1 MRISDWSSDVCSS
14 DLESLLTQAE
24 TELASLRL
32 AEAQSE
38 NFLAVLLGGP
48 VPVGLTVPLT
58 LADQKN
64 GTVIAA
70 GLPSELM
77 VTRPDILAAEEKL
90 RAARANIGAART
102 AFFPSISL
110 TGSIGFA
117 STDLGNLIG
126 NAGLSWSFGPSIS
139 LPIFDWGARKG
150 NLSVAEAREDIA
162 IAEDERTIQ
171 GAFRAVAEAL
181 DECGS
186 ASCGEGVCM
195 DDEIPVVAV
204 NIK

>member
-14 DLESLLTQAE
+14 DLERAFRLALIRDVASTYFASREADERIALAEATVRSRQEGLRIAERRLEAGVTSALDFRQAESLLTQAE

-70 GLPSELM
+70 GLPRSEEHTSEPQSLM
-77 VTRPDILAAEEKL
+77 R
-90 RAARANIGAART
+90 
-102 AFFPSISL
+102 ISYDVFCL
-110 TGSIGFA
+110 KKKKT
-117 STDLGNLIG
+117 TTNE
-126 NAGLSWSFGPSIS
+126 P
-139 LPIFDWGARKG
+139 
-150 NLSVAEAREDIA
+150 
-162 IAEDERTIQ
+162 
-171 GAFRAVAEAL
+171 
-181 DECGS
+181 
-186 ASCGEGVCM
+186 
-195 DDEIPVVAV
+195 
-204 NIK
+204 

>member
-14 DLESLLTQAE
+14 DLRIAERRLEAGVTSALDFRQAESLLTQAE

-64 GTVIAA
+64 GTVIDA

-77 VTRPDILAAEEKL
+77 VTRPDIFAAEEKMQ
-90 RAARANIGAART
+90 AARATIGAARV
-102 AFFPSISL
+102 AFFPSLRSEERRGG
-110 TGSIGFA
+110 TECV
-117 STDLGNLIG
+117 STCR
-126 NAGLSWSFGPSIS
+126 SRWSPYH
-139 LPIFDWGARKG
+139 
-150 NLSVAEAREDIA
+150 
-162 IAEDERTIQ
+162 
-171 GAFRAVAEAL
+171 
-181 DECGS
+181 
-186 ASCGEGVCM
+186 
-195 DDEIPVVAV
+195 
-204 NIK
+204 

>member
-1 MRISDWSSDVCSS
+1 MCFFSSRRRHTRCALVTGVQTCALPISGVTSALDFRQA
-14 DLESLLTQAE
+14 ESLLTQAE

-77 VTRPDILAAEEKL
+77 VTRPDILAAEE
-90 RAARANIGAART
+90 
-102 AFFPSISL
+102 
-110 TGSIGFA
+110 
-117 STDLGNLIG
+117 
-126 NAGLSWSFGPSIS
+126 
-139 LPIFDWGARKG
+139 
-150 NLSVAEAREDIA
+150 
-162 IAEDERTIQ
+162 
-171 GAFRAVAEAL
+171 
-181 DECGS
+181 
-186 ASCGEGVCM
+186 
-195 DDEIPVVAV
+195 
-204 NIK
+204 

>member
-1 MRISDWSSDVCSS
+1 MRISDWSSDVGSS
-14 DLESLLTQAE
+14 DLGVTSALDFRQAESLLTQAE

-90 RAARANIGAART
+90 RAAR
-102 AFFPSISL
+102 
-110 TGSIGFA
+110 
-117 STDLGNLIG
+117 
-126 NAGLSWSFGPSIS
+126 
-139 LPIFDWGARKG
+139 
-150 NLSVAEAREDIA
+150 
-162 IAEDERTIQ
+162 
-171 GAFRAVAEAL
+171 
-181 DECGS
+181 
-186 ASCGEGVCM
+186 
-195 DDEIPVVAV
+195 
-204 NIK
+204 

>member
-1 MRISDWSSDVCSS
+1 MALAEDTVRSRQEGLRIGESRLEAGVTSALDVREA
-14 DLESLLTQAE
+14 ESLLTQAE

-90 RAARANIGAART
+90 RAARANIGADRA

-117 STDLGNLIG
+117 SRSEEQTSELQSLMR
-126 NAGLSWSFGPSIS
+126 IS
-139 LPIFDWGARKG
+139 Y
-150 NLSVAEAREDIA
+150 
-162 IAEDERTIQ
+162 
-171 GAFRAVAEAL
+171 AVFCL
-181 DECGS
+181 KKK
-186 ASCGEGVCM
+186 
-195 DDEIPVVAV
+195 
-204 NIK
+204 NKTY